1 MTTLCLDIGDV
12 RTGVAISNEVSS
24 ICSPL
29 VYIKSDN
36 NLVQKIS
43 ELIND
48 HSIDTLVIGLPKLL
62 NGKEGERAKHSRK
75 IKKELVSIYESL
87 NIILWDERLTTKQAE
102 KYLRETTKKK
112 DKIKKNIDSLSAVL
126 ILENYL
132 VSRKA

>member
-12 RTGVAISNEVSS
+12 RTGVAISNEDSS
-24 ICSPL
+24 ICSAL
-29 VYIKSDN
+29 NYIKSDN

-112 DKIKKNIDSLSAVL
+112 DKIIKNIDSLSAVL

>member
-29 VYIKSDN
+29 DYIKSDD
-36 NLVQKIS
+36 NLVPKIS

-62 NGKEGERAKHSRK
+62 NGREGERAKYSRK
-75 IKKELVSIYESL
+75 IKKELVNIYESL
-87 NIILWDERLTTKQAE
+87 DIVLWDERLNKT
-102 KYLRETTKKK
+102 
-112 DKIKKNIDSLSAVL
+112 
-126 ILENYL
+126 
-132 VSRKA
+132 SRKILTRNYQKKR

>member
-29 VYIKSDN
+29 DYIKSDD
-36 NLVQKIS
+36 NLVSKIS

-62 NGKEGERAKHSRK
+62 NGREGERAKYSRK
-75 IKKELVSIYESL
+75 IK
-87 NIILWDERLTTKQAE
+87 IILWDERLTTKQAE

-112 DKIKKNIDSLSAVL
+112 DKIKENIDSLSAVL

-132 VSRKA
+132 VSRKT

>member
-1 MTTLCLDIGDV
+1 M
-12 RTGVAISNEVSS
+12 
-24 ICSPL
+24 
-29 VYIKSDN
+29 
-36 NLVQKIS
+36 VQKIS

>member
-29 VYIKSDN
+29 DYIKSDDK
-36 NLVQKIS
+36 LVPKIS

-62 NGKEGERAKHSRK
+62 NGKEGEKSKILRK
-75 IKKELVSIYESL
+75 IKKGIQYY
-87 NIILWDERLTTKQAE
+87 I
-102 KYLRETTKKK
+102 
-112 DKIKKNIDSLSAVL
+112 
-126 ILENYL
+126 
-132 VSRKA
+132 